1 MVTGVIPSYV
11 GDFLSHDFVGFLQT
25 FVEEGYTVEQVGE
38 ALQRQNE
45 GCPDL
50 SLTECQR
57 QVTKSI
63 KSWEV
68 PFL

>member
-1 MVTGVIPSYV
+1 MGLFLHMLVTFSPHGSVE
-11 GDFLSHDFVGFLQT
+11 LLQT
-25 FVEEGYTVEQVGE
+25 FVEKGYTVEQVGE

-57 QVTKSI
+57 QVTKLI
-63 KSWEV
+63 KIK
-68 PFL
+68 